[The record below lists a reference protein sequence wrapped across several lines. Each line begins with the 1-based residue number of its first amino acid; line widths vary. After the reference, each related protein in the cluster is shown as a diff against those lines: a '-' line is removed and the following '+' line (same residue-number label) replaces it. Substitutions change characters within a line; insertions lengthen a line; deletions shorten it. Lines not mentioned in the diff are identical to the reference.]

1 MGYCRSVDHLHT
13 AHVTGN
19 RYIYCI
25 LPQNCQGMRPKTT
38 FCLGIWIALPFL
50 AFSQWEIPEP
60 ELGAGNY
67 SISDTIYMSPTGDD
81 SAPGTAEAPVKSFDV
96 ALDLLPFGVEGVN
109 GGHSYGLIMFYPG
122 HYFPDNGFRQ
132 SVSRWKQGNTYKNVS
147 VEGIGEVRLGGT
159 PTNFSEGHL
168 LLLLGDHIYV
178 KNLDMAYCDG
188 IGLLLNRNPDD
199 GRQHNVLID
208 GVRVD
213 SAASFS
219 MLLRNVDTI
228 TIRNSGSFHA
238 SRPGSELLAF
248 PCSWPSGIK
257 FFACSQARIHDSE
270 IAFTRG
276 EGLNFHNSFLGEA
289 FDNRI
294 HDNPTN
300 IYNDNSA
307 KLSLH
312 HNLIYNQAEESDDFW
327 RTCPADTNPTWA
339 GAGLLIANEGA
350 CDRGNFPVFEQC
362 QTRCSLPDEIY
373 SNVDSVFVFNNV
385 MQNVGSAFR
394 FWQGVT
400 DIPGG
405 NCIRNVWVFNN
416 TILGITGDA
425 EGRNGSV
432 VSFFFPSYNILL
444 DNFYGY
450 MENVEIHGNVF
461 AYDPE
466 SGVDLK
472 AVRSVFH
479 DFHPRPGGFTF
490 SQNVWVEDHSFV
502 NDGIVR
508 PNLPTEAPLFFDA
521 ENALFPCDA
530 RPEWIHSV
538 TSILPELLTD
548 DFLRR
553 SRSESGTNA
562 GALEYMENCSLN
574 SAESLVQDR
583 PFAIF
588 PNPCKLGESLSIQ
601 SNSGEGPYQ
610 YQLFRIDGVHCGAG
624 QLTIG
629 GQIPI
634 SSDLQSGI
642 YYFLLRGKKT
652 VKTQKLLLIE

>member
-1 MGYCRSVDHLHT
+1 MTNKV
-13 AHVTGN
+13 
-19 RYIYCI
+19 IYWI
-25 LPQNCQGMRPKTT
+25 LAIM
-38 FCLGIWIALPFL
+38 FLPLL
-50 AFSQWEIPEP
+50 AFSQWEIPSP
-60 ELGAGNY
+60 QVNAGDY
-67 SISDTIYMSPTGDD
+67 RITDTVYISPDGDD
-81 SAPGTAEAPVKSFDV
+81 AASGSADAPVKSFDA
-96 ALDLLPFGVEGVN
+96 ALELLPFGVEGVN
-109 GGHSYGLIMFYPG
+109 GGHAYGLIIFYPG
-122 HYFPDNGFRQ
+122 HYTPDNGFHQ
-132 SVSRWKQGNTYKNVS
+132 SISQWKRGDTYKNVS
-147 VEGIGEVRLGGT
+147 VEGMGEVTLGGL
-159 PTNFSEGHL
+159 PTDFSDGHL
-168 LLLLGDHIYV
+168 LILPGEYIFI
-178 KNLDMAYCDG
+178 KNLHLKYCDG
-188 IGLLLNRNPDD
+188 IGLLLNRDPGY

-208 GVRVD
+208 GVSVD

-228 TIRNSGSFHA
+228 TVRNSGSFYA
-238 SRPGSELLAF
+238 SRPGSEALTS

-276 EGLNFHNSFLGEA
+276 EGLNFHNSIFGEA
-289 FDNRI
+289 FDNLI

-312 HNLIYNQAEESDDFW
+312 HNTIYNKPTVDDEFW
-327 RTCPADTNPTWA
+327 RTCPANSTATWA

-350 CDRGNFPVFEQC
+350 CDRGNFPVVEQC

-416 TILGITGDA
+416 TILGITGNA

-450 MENVEIHGNVF
+450 MENVKIHGNVF
-461 AYDPE
+461 AYAPE
-466 SGVDLK
+466 SGADLK

-530 RPEWIHSV
+530 RPEWIHPV
-538 TSILPELLTD
+538 TPLLPDLLKD
-548 DFLRR
+548 DFLYRTR
-553 SRSESGTNA
+553 NTTSTNA
-562 GALEYMENCSLN
+562 GALEYMEDCILN
-574 SAESLVQDR
+574 STYSQLQEQSIE
-583 PFAIF
+583 IF
-588 PNPCKLGESLSIQ
+588 PNPCKMGELLSIR
-601 SNSGEGPYQ
+601 SASESGSYQ
-610 YQLFRIDGVHCGAG
+610 FQLFQVNGRLCQSGRIS
-624 QLTIG
+624 IG
-629 GQIPI
+629 EKVRI
-634 SSDLQSGI
+634 SSHLESGL
-642 YYFLLRGKKT
+642 YFLSLKSDKSVFT
-652 VKTQKLLLIE
+652 HKLIVTE

>member
-1 MGYCRSVDHLHT
+1 MTNKV
-13 AHVTGN
+13 
-19 RYIYCI
+19 IYWI
-25 LPQNCQGMRPKTT
+25 LAIM
-38 FCLGIWIALPFL
+38 FLPLL
-50 AFSQWEIPEP
+50 AFSQWEIPSP
-60 ELGAGNY
+60 QVNAGDY
-67 SISDTIYMSPTGDD
+67 RITDTVYISPDGDD
-81 SAPGTAEAPVKSFDV
+81 AASGSADAPVKSFDA
-96 ALDLLPFGVEGVN
+96 ALELLPFGVEGVN
-109 GGHSYGLIMFYPG
+109 GGHAYGLIIFYPG
-122 HYFPDNGFRQ
+122 HYTPDNGFHQ
-132 SVSRWKQGNTYKNVS
+132 SISQWKRGDTYRNVS
-147 VEGIGEVRLGGT
+147 VEGMGEVTLGGL
-159 PTNFSEGHL
+159 PTDFSDGHL
-168 LLLLGDHIYV
+168 LILPGEYIFI
-178 KNLDMAYCDG
+178 KNLHLKYCDG
-188 IGLLLNRNPDD
+188 IGLLLNRDPGY

-208 GVRVD
+208 GVSVD

-228 TIRNSGSFHA
+228 TVRNSGSFYA
-238 SRPGSELLAF
+238 SRPGSEALTS

-276 EGLNFHNSFLGEA
+276 EGLNFHNSIFGEA
-289 FDNRI
+289 FDNLI

-312 HNLIYNQAEESDDFW
+312 HNTIYNKPTVDDEFW
-327 RTCPADTNPTWA
+327 RTCPANSTATWA

-350 CDRGNFPVFEQC
+350 CDRGNFPVVEQC

-416 TILGITGDA
+416 TILGITGNA

-450 MENVEIHGNVF
+450 MENVKIHGNVF
-461 AYDPE
+461 AYAPE
-466 SGVDLK
+466 SGADLK

-530 RPEWIHSV
+530 RPEWIHPV
-538 TSILPELLTD
+538 TPLLPDLLKD
-548 DFLRR
+548 DFLYRTR
-553 SRSESGTNA
+553 NTTSTNA
-562 GALEYMENCSLN
+562 GALEYMEDCILN
-574 SAESLVQDR
+574 STYSQLQEQSIE
-583 PFAIF
+583 IF
-588 PNPCKLGESLSIQ
+588 PNPCKMGELLSIR
-601 SNSGEGPYQ
+601 SASESGSYQ
-610 YQLFRIDGVHCGAG
+610 FQLFQVNGRLCQSGRIS
-624 QLTIG
+624 IG
-629 GQIPI
+629 EKVRI
-634 SSDLQSGI
+634 SSHLESGL
-642 YYFLLRGKKT
+642 YFLSLKSDKSVFT
-652 VKTQKLLLIE
+652 HKLIVTE